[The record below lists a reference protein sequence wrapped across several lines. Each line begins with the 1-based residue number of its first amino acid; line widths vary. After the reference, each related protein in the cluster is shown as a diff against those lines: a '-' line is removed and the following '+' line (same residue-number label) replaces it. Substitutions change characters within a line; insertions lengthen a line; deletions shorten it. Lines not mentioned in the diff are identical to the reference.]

1 MLLRLRE
8 CLWPML
14 EPKRKR
20 KQDRKSFRID
30 DNPSFEYTKENM
42 QYKILEY
49 ALDYYKQEDDRRKE
63 VETKASLFI
72 GVISVAFSLFLGIF
86 SIAEKKNFNSFTGF
100 ELIITLVCFTTL
112 LTYMLRSAW
121 FAVKALERQKYH
133 VVSVEDFFIQSSEE
147 HYYKQLIEKIVSVT
161 NSNSEKINEKVDYM
175 VLAQEYFKRMI
186 WAFVFCVGSFFLF
199 FFL

>member
-1 MLLRLRE
+1 
-8 CLWPML
+8 ML

-30 DNPSFEYTKENM
+30 DNLSFEYTKENM

-86 SIAEKKNFNSFTGF
+86 SIAEKKSFNSFTGMEF
-100 ELIITLVCFTTL
+100 IITLVCFTTL
-112 LTYMLRSAW
+112 FTYMLRSAW
-121 FAVKALERQKYH
+121 FAVKALERQKYN
-133 VVSVEDFFIQSSEE
+133 VVFVE
-147 HYYKQLIEKIVSVT
+147 
-161 NSNSEKINEKVDYM
+161 N
-175 VLAQEYFKRMI
+175 
-186 WAFVFCVGSFFLF
+186 FLF
-199 FFL
+199 RVRRSIIINSLLKKLCPSPIPIQRK